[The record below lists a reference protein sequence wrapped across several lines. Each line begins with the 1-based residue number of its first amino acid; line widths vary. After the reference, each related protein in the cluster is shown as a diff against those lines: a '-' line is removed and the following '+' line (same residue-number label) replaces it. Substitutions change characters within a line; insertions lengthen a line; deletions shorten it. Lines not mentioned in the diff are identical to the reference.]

1 MTLTIFAVFIIL
13 IIIGCPIAMT
23 LGLASMA
30 GLLVDGSFNYTIF
43 VQRAFT
49 AVNSFPLMAI
59 PFFMLAG
66 SLMEH
71 GGISKRI
78 IRFTESLVGHFS
90 GGLAIAAILACM
102 IFAAI
107 SGSAVATVAAI
118 GGIIVPEMTERK
130 YPVAYS
136 TAVCAAAGTMGPI
149 IPPSTSFVIYA
160 SIAGISVSDIFMG
173 GYIPGILMGIGL
185 IVYAVMTAKKRN
197 MPRSEKVS
205 PYQILKIFVNAIW
218 ALFTPIIIV
227 GGIMTGIC
235 TPTEA
240 GAISCVY
247 AVLVGVFIYHE
258 LSLEKL
264 KAALRDAA
272 VSSSIVMF
280 LIATASVFSWI
291 LTIERIPQLVKDAIM
306 SFTDSKYVL
315 LFLINILLLIVGTFM
330 DCTPALTMLVPVL
343 APLATAYGIDLVHLG
358 VIMTINLCIGLLTPP
373 VGTCLFVGCRI
384 GKLSLTELV
393 KEIWP
398 QMIVL
403 IVVLLIVTYIPWLS
417 TFLPG
422 LAA

>member
-1 MTLTIFAVFIIL
+1 MTVTIFVAFVIL
-13 IIIGCPIAMT
+13 IIVGCPIAIT
-23 LGLASMA
+23 LGVASMA
-30 GLLVDGSFNYTIF
+30 GLMVDGSFNFTIF

-78 IRFTESLVGHFS
+78 IRFTESLVGHHS
-90 GGLAIAAILACM
+90 GGLAVAAILACM

-130 YPVAYS
+130 YPVPYS

-160 SIAGISVSDIFMG
+160 SIAGISVGDIFMG
-173 GYIPGILMGIGL
+173 GYIPGVLMGVGL
-185 IVYAVMTAKKRN
+185 IVYAVYTAKKRN
-197 MPRSEKVS
+197 LPRSEKKTPKEVF
-205 PYQILKIFVNAIW
+205 KIFINAIW

-247 AVLVGVFIYHE
+247 AIAVGVLVYHE
-258 LSLEKL
+258 LSWEKL
-264 KAALRDAA
+264 KNALRDAA
-272 VSSSIVMF
+272 VSSTVVMF

-291 LTIERIPQLVKDAIM
+291 LTIERIPQMVKDAIM
-306 SFTDSKYVL
+306 SFTDSPYVL
-315 LFLINILLLIVGTFM
+315 LLLINILLLIVGTFM

-343 APLATAYGIDLVHLG
+343 APLAKAYGIDLVHLG
-358 VIMTINLCIGLLTPP
+358 VLMTINLCIGLLTPP

-398 QMIVL
+398 QMVVLIIVL
-403 IVVLLIVTYIPWLS
+403 MIVTYVPWLS
-417 TFLPG
+417 TFLPS
-422 LAA
+422 LAR

>member
-1 MTLTIFAVFIIL
+1 MTLTIFAVFIVL
-13 IIIGCPIAMT
+13 IIVGCPIAMT

-173 GYIPGILMGIGL
+173 GYIPGVLMGVAL
-185 IVYAVMTAKKRN
+185 IIYAVMTAKKRG
-197 MPRSEKVS
+197 MPRSEKATPKQV
-205 PYQILKIFVNAIW
+205 LKIFANAIW

-240 GAISCVY
+240 GAISCIYAIVIGIFVY
-247 AVLVGVFIYHE
+247 RE
-258 LSLEKL
+258 LTLDKL

-272 VSSSIVMF
+272 VNSSVVMF

-315 LFLINILLLIVGTFM
+315 LLLINILLLIVGTFM
-330 DCTPALTMLVPVL
+330 DCTPALTMLVPVM
-343 APLATAYGIDLVHLG
+343 APLATAYGVDLVHLG

-398 QMIVL
+398 QMVVLIIVL
-403 IVVLLIVTYIPWLS
+403 LVVTYVPWLS
-417 TFLPG
+417 TFLPN
-422 LAA
+422 LAT

>member
-1 MTLTIFAVFIIL
+1 MTLTIFAVFIVL

-23 LGLASMA
+23 LGLASIA

-136 TAVCAAAGTMGPI
+136 TSVCTAAGTMGPI

-173 GYIPGILMGIGL
+173 GYIPGVLMGIAL
-185 IVYAVMTAKKRN
+185 IIYAVITAKKRN
-197 MPRSEKVS
+197 MPRSEKAS
-205 PYQILKIFVNAIW
+205 PMQVLKIFVNAIW

-247 AVLVGVFIYHE
+247 AVLVGVLVYHE
-258 LSLEKL
+258 LTWEKL
-264 KAALRDAA
+264 KAALKDAA

-291 LTIERIPQLVKDAIM
+291 LTIERIPQLVKDSIM
-306 SFTDSKYVL
+306 SFTDSKYVVL
-315 LFLINILLLIVGTFM
+315 LLINIVLLIVGTFM
-330 DCTPALTMLVPVL
+330 DCTPALTMLVPVM
-343 APLATAYGIDLVHLG
+343 APLASAYGINLIHLG
-358 VIMTINLCIGLLTPP
+358 VVMTINLCIGLLTPP

-393 KEIWP
+393 REIWP
-398 QMIVL
+398 QMVVL
-403 IVVLLIVTYIPWLS
+403 IVVLLVVTYVPWLS

>member
-173 GYIPGILMGIGL
+173 GYIPGILMGVAL

-197 MPRSEKVS
+197 MPHSEKV
-205 PYQILKIFVNAIW
+205 PPAEVLKIF
-218 ALFTPIIIV
+218 
-227 GGIMTGIC
+227 
-235 TPTEA
+235 E
-240 GAISCVY
+240 
-247 AVLVGVFIYHE
+247 
-258 LSLEKL
+258 
-264 KAALRDAA
+264 
-272 VSSSIVMF
+272 
-280 LIATASVFSWI
+280 
-291 LTIERIPQLVKDAIM
+291 
-306 SFTDSKYVL
+306 
-315 LFLINILLLIVGTFM
+315 
-330 DCTPALTMLVPVL
+330 
-343 APLATAYGIDLVHLG
+343 
-358 VIMTINLCIGLLTPP
+358 IGRAH
-373 VGTCLFVGCRI
+373 V
-384 GKLSLTELV
+384 
-393 KEIWP
+393 
-398 QMIVL
+398 
-403 IVVLLIVTYIPWLS
+403 
-417 TFLPG
+417 
-422 LAA
+422 

>member
-1 MTLTIFAVFIIL
+1 MTATIFIAFVLL

-30 GLLVDGSFNYTIF
+30 GLLVDGSFNLTIF

-78 IRFTESLVGHFS
+78 IRFTESLVGHFA
-90 GGLAIAAILACM
+90 GGLAVAGILACM

-118 GGIIVPEMTERK
+118 GGLIVPEMVERK
-130 YPVAYS
+130 YPEAYS
-136 TAVCAAAGTMGPI
+136 TAVCTAAGTMGPI

-173 GYIPGILMGIGL
+173 GYIPGVLMGIGL
-185 IVYAVMTAKKRN
+185 IIYAVYTAKKRN
-197 MPRSEKVS
+197 LPRSEKAT
-205 PYQILKIFVNAIW
+205 PKQILKIFINAIW
-218 ALFTPIIIV
+218 ALITPVIIV
-227 GGIMTGIC
+227 VGISSGIC

-247 AVLVGVFIYHE
+247 AILVGVVVYHE
-258 LSLEKL
+258 LTWEKL

-272 VSSSIVMF
+272 VSSSVVMF

-291 LTIERIPQLVKDAIM
+291 LTIEQIPKLVKTTIM
-306 SFTDSKYVL
+306 GWTDSKYVL
-315 LFLINILLLIVGTFM
+315 LLLINILLLIVGTFM

-343 APLATAYGIDLVHLG
+343 APLASAYGIDLVHLG
-358 VIMTINLCIGLLTPP
+358 VVMTINLCIGLLTPP

-384 GKLSLTELV
+384 GNLKLTELV

-398 QMIVL
+398 QMVVLIIVL
-403 IVVLLIVTYIPWLS
+403 MIVTYIPWLS
-417 TFLPG
+417 TFLPS
-422 LAA
+422 LTA

>member
-1 MTLTIFAVFIIL
+1 MTLTIFAVFIVL

-173 GYIPGILMGIGL
+173 GYIPGVLMGVGL
-185 IVYAVMTAKKRN
+185 IIYAVMTAKKRN

-205 PYQILKIFVNAIW
+205 LSNVLKIFINAIW

-247 AVLVGVFIYHE
+247 AVLIGVFIYHE
-258 LSLEKL
+258 LSFKKL
-264 KAALRDAA
+264 KIALRDAA
-272 VSSSIVMF
+272 ISSSIVMF

-291 LTIERIPQLVKDAIM
+291 LTIDRIPQLVKDAIM

-315 LFLINILLLIVGTFM
+315 LLLINILLLIVGTFM

-343 APLATAYGIDLVHLG
+343 APLASAYGINLIHLG
-358 VIMTINLCIGLLTPP
+358 VVMTINLCIGLLTPP

-384 GKLSLTELV
+384 AKLSLTELV

-403 IVVLLIVTYIPWLS
+403 IVVLFIVTYVPWLS

>member
-23 LGLASMA
+23 LGIASMA

-49 AVNSFPLMAI
+49 AVNSFPLMAV

-78 IRFTESLVGHFS
+78 IRFTESLVGHLS
-90 GGLAIAAILACM
+90 GGLAVAAILACM

-118 GGIIVPEMTERK
+118 GGIIVPEMMERK
-130 YPVAYS
+130 YPAAYS
-136 TAVCAAAGTMGPI
+136 SAVCAAAGTMGPI

-160 SIAGISVSDIFMG
+160 SIAGVSVSDIFMG
-173 GYIPGILMGIGL
+173 GYIPGVLMGVGL
-185 IVYAVMTAKKRN
+185 IIYAVITAKKRN
-197 MPRSEKVS
+197 LPRSEKAS
-205 PYQILKIFVNAIW
+205 PKEILHIFINAIW
-218 ALFTPIIIV
+218 ALFTPIIIL

-247 AVLVGVFIYHE
+247 AVIVGVFVYRE
-258 LSLEKL
+258 LTLEKL
-264 KAALRDAA
+264 KMALRDAA

-291 LTIERIPQLVKDAIM
+291 LTIERIPQLVKTAIM
-306 SFTDSKYVL
+306 SFTDSKYVVL
-315 LFLINILLLIVGTFM
+315 LLINILLLIVGTFM

-343 APLATAYGIDLVHLG
+343 APLASADGVDLVHLG
-358 VIMTINLCIGLLTPP
+358 VVMTINLCIGLLTPP

-384 GKLSLTELV
+384 GKISLSELV

-398 QMIVL
+398 QMVVL
-403 IVVLLIVTYIPWLS
+403 IVVLLIVTYVPWLS
-417 TFLPG
+417 TFLPS
-422 LAA
+422 LTA

>member
-173 GYIPGILMGIGL
+173 GYIPGILMGVAL

-197 MPRSEKVS
+197 MPHSEKV
-205 PYQILKIFVNAIW
+205 PPAEVLKIFVNAIW

-247 AVLVGVFIYHE
+247 AVLVGIFIYRE
-258 LSLEKL
+258 LTLEKL

-272 VSSSIVMF
+272 VSSSVVMF

-291 LTIERIPQLVKDAIM
+291 LTVERIPQLVKDAIM

-358 VIMTINLCIGLLTPP
+358 VVMTINLCIGLLTPP

-384 GKLSLTELV
+384 GKLSLTDLV

-398 QMIVL
+398 QMVVL
-403 IVVLLIVTYIPWLS
+403 IIVLLIVTYIPWLS

>member
-1 MTLTIFAVFIIL
+1 MTAVIFIAFIIF
-13 IIIGCPIAMT
+13 IIIGCPIALT
-23 LGLASMA
+23 LGLASIA
-30 GLLVDGSFNYTIF
+30 GLLFDGSFDLTIF
-43 VQRAFT
+43 AQRCFT

-71 GGISKRI
+71 GGISKQI

-90 GGLAIAAILACM
+90 GGLAVAAILACM

-118 GGIIVPEMTERK
+118 GGLIVPEMVDRK

-173 GYIPGILMGIGL
+173 GYIPGVLMGLGL
-185 IVYAVMTAKKRN
+185 IVYAVCTAKKRGL
-197 MPRSEKVS
+197 PRSKKATPKE
-205 PYQILKIFVNAIW
+205 ILKIGGHAIW

-227 GGIMTGIC
+227 GGIATGIC

-247 AVLVGVFIYHE
+247 AILVGIVVYHE
-258 LSLEKL
+258 LTWEKL
-264 KAALRDAA
+264 KAALFDAA
-272 VSSSIVMF
+272 ISSSIVMF

-291 LTIERIPQLVKDAIM
+291 LTIEQIPRLVQTTIM
-306 SFTDSKYVL
+306 GLTDNKYVL
-315 LFLINILLLIVGTFM
+315 LFFINIVLLIVGTFM

-343 APLATAYGIDLVHLG
+343 APLATAYDIDLIHLG
-358 VIMTINLCIGLLTPP
+358 VLMTINLCIGLLTPP

-384 GKLSLTELV
+384 GNLKLTELV

-398 QMIVL
+398 QIVVL
-403 IVVLLIVTYIPWLS
+403 IAVLLIVTYVPWLS
-417 TFLPG
+417 TFIPNLIG
-422 LAA
+422 